1 MSQVLSQ
8 SEVDAL
14 LAAVTEG
21 EIANTDG
28 TGGGGK
34 SGPGD
39 APKDDRVVVAYDLT
53 SQDRI
58 IRGRLPQLDV
68 IYEKFMRSFR
78 VSLSSA
84 LRKIATLNHAST
96 DFLKFGEFINTLPM
110 PTCMSVLRFNALR
123 GSALMVIESKLAYA
137 LVDSF
142 FGGADRP
149 YSKIE
154 GKDFTAIELQIIR
167 KVVDLGIGDLEEA
180 WLSVEKIDC
189 SFVRTEINP
198 QFVGIVPPTD
208 IVIASTFD
216 VELENANGVITL
228 VVPYSTIEPIK
239 QKLSTG
245 FQVESDQTDKKLWTA
260 VLEDQLLGTEVEV
273 KVDLGTTEISVE
285 DLTGLKA
292 GDVIML
298 DQDATAEFDV
308 QVEGVKKFKGYYGV
322 HHGSVAVQLTRTIK
336 KEGVSYVGRTSGK
349 AAGRGRNLE

>member
-14 LAAVTEG
+14 LAAVSEG
-21 EIANTDG
+21 EISETQSDG
-28 TGGGGK
+28 GAEGSAQGF
-34 SGPGD
+34 GD
-39 APKDDRVVVAYDLT
+39 VKKDDRIVVAYDLT

-68 IYEKFMRSFR
+68 IYERFMRSFR

-96 DFLKFGEFINTLPM
+96 DFLKFGEFINTQPM

-123 GSALMVIESKLAYA
+123 GSVLLVIESKLAYA
-137 LVDSF
+137 LVDNF

-149 YSKIE
+149 YTKIE

-167 KVVDLGIGDLEEA
+167 KVVDLAIGDLEEA
-180 WLSVEKIDC
+180 WVSVEKIDC

-216 VELENANGVITL
+216 VELENANGIITL
-228 VVPYSTIEPIK
+228 VIPYSTIEPIK
-239 QKLSTG
+239 QKLQSG
-245 FQVESDQTDKKLWTA
+245 FQVESDQTDKKLWASTII
-260 VLEDQLLGTEVEV
+260 EQLLGTEVEL
-273 KVDLGTTEISVE
+273 KVNLGGTEISVD
-285 DLTGLKA
+285 DLMQLKK
-292 GDVIML
+292 GDVISL
-298 DQDATAEFDV
+298 DQDATGEFDL
-308 QVEGVKKFKGYYGV
+308 QIEGVPKFKSYYGI
-322 HHGSVAVQLTRTIK
+322 HHGSVAVQLTREII
-336 KEGVSYVGRTSGK
+336 R
-349 AAGRGRNLE
+349 

>member
-14 LAAVTEG
+14 LAAVSEG
-21 EIANTDG
+21 ELDDSGESSKIAVEDERT
-28 TGGGGK
+28 
-34 SGPGD
+34 
-39 APKDDRVVVAYDLT
+39 VVAYDLT

-84 LRKIATLNHAST
+84 LRKIASLNHAST

-110 PTCMSVLRFNALR
+110 PTCMSVLRFNNLR
-123 GSALMVIESKLAYA
+123 GSVLFVIESKLAYA
-137 LVDSF
+137 LVDNF

-149 YSKIE
+149 YTKIE
-154 GKDFTAIELQIIR
+154 GKDFTPIELSIVR
-167 KVVDLGIGDLEEA
+167 KVVDLAIEDLESA
-180 WLSVEKIDC
+180 WASVEKIDA

-216 VELENANGVITL
+216 VELENANGSITL
-228 VVPYSTIEPIK
+228 VIPYSTIEPIK

-245 FQVESDQTDKKLWTA
+245 FQVESDQSDKKIWAKTFS
-260 VLEDQLLGTEVEV
+260 EQLLGT
-273 KVDLGTTEISVE
+273 KVDLKVNLGESSITLEELMEMKV
-285 DLTGLKA
+285 
-292 GDVIML
+292 GDVIPL
-298 DQDATAEFDV
+298 DQDATGELDV
-308 QVEGVKKFKGYYGV
+308 QVENVRKFKGYYGI
-322 HHGSVAVQLTRTIK
+322 HHGTVAIQVTRQHK
-336 KEGVSYVGRTSGK
+336 K
-349 AAGRGRNLE
+349 

>member
-14 LAAVTEG
+14 LAAVSEG
-21 EIANTDG
+21 EVGQEGGGAA
-28 TGGGGK
+28 GGGG
-34 SGPGD
+34 GGGNVPG
-39 APKDDRVVVAYDLT
+39 DDRVVVVYDLT

-84 LRKIATLNHAST
+84 LRKIATLTHAST

-123 GSALMVIESKLAYA
+123 GSALFVIESKLAYA
-137 LVDSF
+137 LVDNF

-149 YSKIE
+149 YTKIE
-154 GKDFTAIELQIIR
+154 GKDFTPIELSIVR
-167 KVVDLGIGDLEEA
+167 KVVDLAIDDLEGA
-180 WLSVEKIDC
+180 WASVEKIDA

-216 VELENANGVITL
+216 VELENANGTITL
-228 VVPYSTIEPIK
+228 VIPYATIEPIK

-245 FQVESDQTDKKLWTA
+245 FQVESDQTDKKMWTA
-260 VLEDQLLGTEVEV
+260 IIRSQLLETSVNINVNLGQSEITLSDLMEL
-273 KVDLGTTEISVE
+273 KV
-285 DLTGLKA
+285 
-292 GDVIML
+292 GDVIPL
-298 DQDATAEFDV
+298 DQDTTGEFDV
-308 QVEGVKKFKGYYGV
+308 LVEGVSKFKSYYGI
-322 HHGSVAVQLTRTIK
+322 HHGSVAVQVTRPVEK
-336 KEGVSYVGRTSGK
+336 
-349 AAGRGRNLE
+349 

>member
-14 LAAVTEG
+14 LAAVSEG
-21 EIANTDG
+21 ELGQSQEGQAAGG
-28 TGGGGK
+28 T
-34 SGPGD
+34 PG
-39 APKDDRVVVAYDLT
+39 DDRVVVVYDLT

-123 GSALMVIESKLAYA
+123 GSALLVIESKLAYA

-149 YSKIE
+149 YTKIE
-154 GKDFTAIELQIIR
+154 GKDFTPIELSIVR
-167 KVVDLGIGDLEEA
+167 KVVDLAIEDLEAA
-180 WLSVEKIDC
+180 WLAVEKIDA

-216 VELENANGVITL
+216 VELENANGTITL
-228 VVPYSTIEPIK
+228 VIPYATIEPIK

-245 FQVESDQTDKKLWTA
+245 FQVESDQTDKKMWTSIIRS
-260 VLEDQLLGTEVEV
+260 QLYETAIDVQVKLGESEITLN
-273 KVDLGTTEISVE
+273 DLM
-285 DLTGLKA
+285 GLKI
-292 GDVIML
+292 GDVIPL
-298 DQDATAEFDV
+298 DQDATGEFDV
-308 QVEGVKKFKGYYGV
+308 LIEGVKKFKAYHGI
-322 HHGSVAVQLTRTIK
+322 HHGSVAVQVTKPIVK
-336 KEGVSYVGRTSGK
+336 
-349 AAGRGRNLE
+349 

>member
-14 LAAVTEG
+14 LAAVSEG
-21 EIANTDG
+21 EISQGDEG
-28 TGGGGK
+28 SGGGG
-34 SGPGD
+34 GG
-39 APKDDRVVVAYDLT
+39 AADDRVVVVYDLT

-84 LRKIATLNHAST
+84 LRKIATLTHAST

-110 PTCMSVLRFNALR
+110 PTCMSVLRFNNLR
-123 GSALMVIESKLAYA
+123 GSALFVIESKLAYA

-149 YSKIE
+149 YTKIE
-154 GKDFTAIELQIIR
+154 GKDFTPIELQIIQ
-167 KVVDLGIGDLEEA
+167 KVVGLALDDLENA
-180 WLSVEKIDC
+180 WASVEKIDA

-216 VELENANGVITL
+216 VELENANGTITL
-228 VVPYSTIEPIK
+228 VIPYSTIEPIK
-239 QKLSTG
+239 QKLSSG
-245 FQVESDQTDKKLWTA
+245 FQVESDQTDKKMWTKIIRS
-260 VLEDQLLGTEVEV
+260 QLLDTNVNIQVNLGESEITLKELMSL
-273 KVDLGTTEISVE
+273 KV
-285 DLTGLKA
+285 
-292 GDVIML
+292 GDVIPL
-298 DQDATAEFDV
+298 DQDSKGEFDV
-308 QVEGVKKFKGYYGV
+308 EIENVPKFKAFYGI
-322 HHGSVAVQLTRTIK
+322 HHGTVAVQVTRPIK
-336 KEGVSYVGRTSGK
+336 K
-349 AAGRGRNLE
+349 